1 MTKQAKAN
9 EVYAEQNLTDY
20 YDIFWVKCVV
30 NNVSENEPA
39 DHVCYLLL
47 WLNHPSNVWLCED
60 FLVVDLD
67 EVYQVKPDPSHNE
80 NESQPSK

>member
-47 WLNHPSNVWLCED
+47 
-60 FLVVDLD
+60 
-67 EVYQVKPDPSHNE
+67 
-80 NESQPSK
+80 